1 MPKIKLQPN
10 EERLIQTSGL
20 FLSILDA
27 SGNFKLSN
35 PKIGVVA
42 GSVGRQYQLT
52 DIADMLF
59 INDTET
65 AINIEYEVANIVIT
79 AVGKS
84 AVTVSNE
91 IVVSR
96 IVEAIQVNASST
108 VEDGKMSKNVSNNF
122 LPLADSKTTVNAGAT
137 VEIFAQRSALNRV
150 AIIQLITDSPDMAEI
165 RIGDSALNIGA
176 NKGIFLQ
183 GHKDAPSAYEW
194 ETETSVFVHNPTAQ
208 AITLAGGETWRT

>member
-1 MPKIKLQPN
+1 MPKITLQPN

-20 FLSILDA
+20 FLSILDS

-35 PKIGVVA
+35 PKIGVVS

-59 INDTET
+59 INDSDV

-96 IVEAIQVNASST
+96 IIEAIQVEATST
-108 VEDGKMSKNVSNNF
+108 VEDGKMSRKVNNNF
-122 LPLADSKTTVNAGAT
+122 SPIPTDKITINAGAT
-137 VEIFAQRSALNRV
+137 IEVFARRSALNRI
-150 AIIQLITDSPDMAEI
+150 AIVQLITDAENMAEI
-165 RIGDSALNIGA
+165 RIGNSALNVGA

-183 GHKDAPSAYEW
+183 GNKDAPSAYEW
-194 ETETSVFVHNPTAQ
+194 ETETAVFVHNPTGEAV
-208 AITLAGGETWRT
+208 TLAGGEMWRV